1 MRFPTVC
8 YDGFYKDPEKV
19 VDFALSLDY
28 YSDVGRY
35 PGCRTKCLSTID
47 MDFAH
52 ESINKVLSMF
62 GDFDDPNV
70 IMDAETAFHK
80 TWRFSTDPCSPAND
94 GWIHKD
100 GALLAAVVYLSKNPD
115 PNSGTA
121 IFKRRFGEELPI
133 LPDVS
138 NEVLGMKNE
147 VDVNSLK
154 EYERTIVENNKPFD
168 VQAEIKNAYNRVICY
183 DGKMSHAP
191 SNFWRDDED
200 FRLTQVF
207 FIDDIHCSIN
217 NIPSVR
223 CNRYDS

>member
-1 MRFPTVC
+1 
-8 YDGFYKDPEKV
+8 
-19 VDFALSLDY
+19 
-28 YSDVGRY
+28 
-35 PGCRTKCLSTID
+35 
-47 MDFAH
+47 
-52 ESINKVLSMF
+52 MF

-115 PNSGTA
+115 PNSGTT
-121 IFKRRFGEELPI
+121 IFKRRYGEDLPI

>member
-8 YDGFYKDPEKV
+8 YDGFYNDPEKV

-47 MDFAH
+47 MKFAH

-70 IMDAETAFHK
+70 ILDAETAFHK

-115 PNSGTA
+115 PNSGTT
-121 IFKRRFGEELPI
+121 IFKRKFGEETPPLPI
-133 LPDVS
+133 VS
-138 NEVLGMKNE
+138 GEVLGMEKQ
-147 VDVNSLK
+147 VDVNSIK
-154 EYERTIVENNKPFD
+154 KYERSLIENNKPFD
-168 VQAEIKNAYNRVICY
+168 VQMEVKNAYNRIICY
-183 DGKMSHAP
+183 DGEQDHTQTNYWMS
-191 SNFWRDDED
+191 NED

-207 FIDDIHCSIN
+207 FVKDIDCFAKK
-217 NIPSVR
+217 IPSMR
-223 CNRYDS
+223 CNRYGI